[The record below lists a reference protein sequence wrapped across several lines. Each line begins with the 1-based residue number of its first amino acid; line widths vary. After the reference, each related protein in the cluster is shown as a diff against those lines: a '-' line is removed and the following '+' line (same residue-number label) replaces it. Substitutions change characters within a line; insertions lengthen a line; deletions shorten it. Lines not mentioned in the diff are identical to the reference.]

1 MDLSWLFIL
10 LTGLGLG
17 FAHALDPDHVVAIT
31 TLVCNNKSLRKSI
44 SSAIVWGLGH
54 TVVLLI
60 AGLLVL
66 ALKVVIP
73 DSLISIFEIVAGV
86 LLVILGGWVIRP
98 LVTEKMHGHTHEGDH
113 DHEHHHDH
121 GHTHDQPHSHS
132 HEHPHP
138 HEQGHAHLRKS
149 AFTGA
154 IQGLGGSAAIMLVT
168 LTTVSSV
175 ELGLIFILVFGLGVI
190 ASMVC
195 IAGLVGSI
203 IAYTAANLEKVHRI
217 IVAATGSASIII
229 GLLIIIYNLV

>member
-1 MDLSWLFIL
+1 MDISWILVL

-17 FAHALDPDHVVAIT
+17 FAHALDPDHVIAVT
-31 TLVCNNKSLRKSI
+31 TLVCNNRSLRKSI

-54 TVVLLI
+54 TIVLLI

-73 DSLISIFEIVAGV
+73 DRLISIFEIVAGV
-86 LLVILGGWVIRP
+86 LLIALGAWVIRP
-98 LVTEKMHGHTHEGDH
+98 LIAEKMRGHAHENH

-121 GHTHDQPHSHS
+121 SHTHDHSDSHTHEHPRS
-132 HEHPHP
+132 HEH
-138 HEQGHAHLRKS
+138 GHYHLHKS

-175 ELGLIFILVFGLGVI
+175 ELGLIFILFFGLGVI

-195 IAGLVGSI
+195 IGCLVGSI

-217 IVAATGSASIII
+217 IVATTGSASIII
-229 GLLIIIYNLV
+229 GLLIIIYNLI

>member
-17 FAHALDPDHVVAIT
+17 FAHALDPDHVVAVT
-31 TLVCNNKSLRKSI
+31 TLVCNNKSLRKSVT
-44 SSAIVWGLGH
+44 SAIVWGLGH

-73 DSLISIFEIVAGV
+73 DSLICIFEIAAAV
-86 LLVILGGWVIRP
+86 LLIILGAWVIRP
-98 LVTEKMHGHTHEGDH
+98 LIAEKMHGHTHENH
-113 DHEHHHDH
+113 DDEHHHDDHTH
-121 GHTHDQPHSHS
+121 GHSNSHT

-138 HEQGHAHLRKS
+138 HEHGHSHLHKS

-175 ELGLIFILVFGLGVI
+175 ELGLIFIVVFGVGVI
-190 ASMVC
+190 TSMVC

-229 GLLIIIYNLV
+229 GILIIIYNLI

>member
-17 FAHALDPDHVVAIT
+17 FTHALDPDHVVAVT

-66 ALKVVIP
+66 ALKIVIP
-73 DSLISIFEIVAGV
+73 DSLISVFEVVAGV
-86 LLVILGGWVIRP
+86 LLVILGAWVIRP
-98 LVTEKMHGHTHEGDH
+98 LVAEKMHGHTHENH
-113 DHEHHHDH
+113 DHHHDH
-121 GHTHDQPHSHS
+121 GHTHDHPHPHT

-138 HEQGHAHLRKS
+138 HEHGHYHLHKS

-168 LTTVSSV
+168 LTTVSSL
-175 ELGLIFILVFGLGVI
+175 ELGLIFILIFGLGVI
-190 ASMVC
+190 TSMAC

-229 GLLIIIYNLV
+229 GILIIIYNLI

>member
-17 FAHALDPDHVVAIT
+17 FAHALDPDHVVALT
-31 TLVCNNKSLRKSI
+31 TIVCNNKSLRKSI
-44 SSAIVWGLGH
+44 ISAVVWGLGH

-73 DSLISIFEIVAGV
+73 DSLISIFEIAAAV
-86 LLVILGGWVIRP
+86 LLIILGAWVIRP
-98 LVTEKMHGHTHEGDH
+98 LIVKKMHGHTHE
-113 DHEHHHDH
+113 DHEHHHNH
-121 GHTHDQPHSHS
+121 GHTHDHSHS
-132 HEHPHP
+132 HTHDHPHP
-138 HEQGHAHLRKS
+138 QEHGHSHLHKS

-229 GLLIIIYNLV
+229 GIIIIIYNLV